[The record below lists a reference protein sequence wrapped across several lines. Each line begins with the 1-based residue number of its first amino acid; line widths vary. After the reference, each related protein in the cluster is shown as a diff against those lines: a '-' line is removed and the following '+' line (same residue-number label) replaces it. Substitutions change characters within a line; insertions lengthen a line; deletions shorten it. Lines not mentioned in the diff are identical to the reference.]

1 MNLASLATRLL
12 VPSLQT
18 IEGKMCSEEGLAGA
32 LAAKDLLSTEE
43 LTRGK
48 AWKGFA
54 VKPDSRN
61 SATSCASKPYF
72 GELAPEHFA
81 VLSCTSGTN

>member
-1 MNLASLATRLL
+1 
-12 VPSLQT
+12 
-18 IEGKMCSEEGLAGA
+18 MCFEEGLAGA
-32 LAAKDLLSTEE
+32 LAAKDLLFVEE

-54 VKPDSRN
+54 VEPDLGN
-61 SATSCASKPYF
+61 SVTSCASKPYF
-72 GELAPEHFA
+72 EELAPEHFA